1 MCLAVP
7 GRIIELKGT
16 MASVNFGGAK
26 KDISVALIDAKQ
38 GDYVLVHAGF
48 AIKILDSED
57 ALKNLDL
64 INKLGDLMDKN
75 ESK

>member
-57 ALKNLDL
+57 ALKNLAL